1 MLQDAGNITEDVL
14 SRLLAQWGRGDADAG
29 DRLTRIYAP
38 PIYSYLLRL
47 TGRRETAQD
56 LMQETFLRVVRGIG
70 RYRHT
75 GKFKGW
81 IYRIATNLA
90 RDHFRRRGHRPAILS
105 IDAAIAGDMGE
116 AALPADESARQPHE
130 ALLEKEENRR
140 VAEAVA
146 RLPEAERETVLLKY
160 FSGLT
165 FREISDIMGCPLGTA
180 LSRMHRAL
188 RRLERLLEKRG

>member
-1 MLQDAGNITEDVL
+1 V
-14 SRLLAQWGRGDADAG
+14 
-29 DRLTRIYAP
+29 
-38 PIYSYLLRL
+38 
-47 TGRRETAQD
+47 
-56 LMQETFLRVVRGIG
+56 RVVRGIG
-70 RYRHT
+70 RYRHR

-90 RDHFRRRGHRPAILS
+90 RDHFRRSGHRPVVLS
-105 IDAAIAGDMGE
+105 IDAAIAGGMGE

-130 ALLEKEENRR
+130 ALLAKEENRR